1 MASQP
6 GSPRKCFSLQSKSYF
21 SCRPWQEK
29 LLKANK
35 MTNITPAPGMALGA
49 FINMQHYHSL
59 EEVNLQNSWLTIGVF
74 DGVHRGHQEII
85 QKLTTGAHTNDAPA
99 VVLTFDPH
107 PASVLSGHEIK
118 CLTLP
123 DERAE
128 LLGKS
133 GVDVVITER
142 FTRELS
148 MVTAYDFMSRLTRQ
162 LGLQHLL
169 IGYDFALG
177 KGRDGNAARLTEI
190 GSELGYAVEVVSALS
205 DESGVISSTEI
216 RKLIEV
222 GNVAEGARL
231 LGHPYSLHGP
241 VIHGEG
247 RGKTINVP
255 TANIAY
261 SHEKMIPAKGIYACW
276 AYLNNNKYRAAI
288 NIGTNPT
295 FTPDKQ
301 IPNVEAYLLDL
312 HRDIYGE
319 DLRLEFV
326 ARLRD
331 ELRFDSVD
339 GLLEQIWRDIEDT
352 KRILDSG

>member
-1 MASQP
+1 M
-6 GSPRKCFSLQSKSYF
+6 L
-21 SCRPWQEK
+21 
-29 LLKANK
+29 
-35 MTNITPAPGMALGA
+35 
-49 FINMQHYHSL
+49 HYRSL
-59 EEVNLQNSWLTIGVF
+59 EEVNLQNSWLTVGVF

-85 QKLTTGAHTNDAPA
+85 KKLTTGAHAEDAPA

-123 DERAE
+123 DERAD
-128 LLGKS
+128 LLGKL
-133 GVDVVITER
+133 GVDVVITEQ
-142 FTRELS
+142 FTRQLS
-148 MVTAYDFMSRLTRQ
+148 TVTAYDFMSRLTRQ

-177 KGRDGNAARLTEI
+177 KGREGNARRLTEI
-190 GSELGYAVEVVSALS
+190 GSELGYSVEVVSALS

-222 GNVAEGARL
+222 GNVAEAARL

-241 VIHGEG
+241 VIHGDG
-247 RGKTINVP
+247 RGRTINVP
-255 TANIAY
+255 TANISY
-261 SHEKMIPAKGIYACW
+261 SHDKMIPAKGIYACW
-276 AYLNNNKYRAAI
+276 AYLKDKKYQAAI

-301 IPNVEAYLLDL
+301 SPNVEAHLLDF
-312 HRDIYGE
+312 RQVIYGE
-319 DLRLEFV
+319 DVRLEFV

-331 ELRFDSVD
+331 ELRFDSVEK
-339 GLLEQIWRDIEDT
+339 LLDQIWKDVEIAREVLIE
-352 KRILDSG
+352 

>member
-1 MASQP
+1 M
-6 GSPRKCFSLQSKSYF
+6 R
-21 SCRPWQEK
+21 
-29 LLKANK
+29 
-35 MTNITPAPGMALGA
+35 
-49 FINMQHYHSL
+49 HYRSL
-59 EEVNLQNSWLTIGVF
+59 EEVNLQNSWLTVGVF
-74 DGVHRGHQEII
+74 DGVHRGHQEILRR
-85 QKLTTGAHTNDAPA
+85 LTVGARANDKPA

-107 PASVLSGHEIK
+107 PATILGGREIK

-123 DERAE
+123 EERAA
-128 LLGKS
+128 LLEQL
-133 GVDVVITER
+133 GVDVVITQP

-148 MVTAYDFMSRLTRQ
+148 SVTAYDFMARLKHR

-177 KGRDGNAARLTEI
+177 KGREGNATRLTEI
-190 GSELGYAVEVVSALS
+190 GSELGYSVEVVLALS

-222 GNVAEGARL
+222 GNVAEAARL
-231 LGHPYSLHGP
+231 LGRAYSLHGP
-241 VIHGEG
+241 VIRGDG
-247 RGKTINVP
+247 RGRTIDVP

-276 AYLNNNKYRAAI
+276 AYLNHRKYQAAI

-301 IPNVEAYLLDL
+301 TPNVEAHLLDFRGEL
-312 HRDIYGE
+312 YGR

-331 ELRFDSVD
+331 ELKYDSVEK
-339 GLLEQIWRDIEDT
+339 LLEQIWKDIEMT
-352 KRILDSG
+352 RRILGPA